1 MKRVLQELPSL
12 DGAGIAKL
20 LYEYYSQMEHDK
32 IHFDFI
38 IYSYYDEGIYE
49 KPLREMGCNIYK
61 LPPYKS
67 NPKECIK
74 KNGRYYRTGKL

>member
-12 DGAGIAKL
+12 DGGGIAKL

-38 IYSYYDEGIYE
+38 IYSYYDEGMICTSQE
-49 KPLREMGCNIYK
+49 KRFQRL
-61 LPPYKS
+61 
-67 NPKECIK
+67 
-74 KNGRYYRTGKL
+74 

>member
-12 DGAGIAKL
+12 DGGGIAKL

-49 KPLREMGCNIYK
+49 MARA
-61 LPPYKS
+61 
-67 NPKECIK
+67 
-74 KNGRYYRTGKL
+74 NGPGDRGGDRAWLYFSMYLK